1 MNYNEKVRQA
11 NIQSDNIEM
20 EKLSLVE
27 SKRQTKERKEDGLNM
42 IRPFTFDEKKLLWDG
57 LREKEKTTSE
67 MLMEGFKEEQI
78 IRKLEEDNESTDNRS
93 N

>member
-1 MNYNEKVRQA
+1 MDYE
-11 NIQSDNIEM
+11 EM
-20 EKLSLVE
+20 EKLSLEE
-27 SKRQTKERKEDGLNM
+27 SKRQTKERREDGLNM
-42 IRPFTFDEKKLLWDG
+42 IRPFTFDEKKMLWDG